1 MAALVVGASSM
12 ARFVC
17 FEEPVGYPERTFTS
31 ITTLKVHV
39 RQKASLGVTLGYRL
53 ILAIYWTA
61 WLLVHPFGKAC
72 AHVSLSSAMDS
83 HSYPCNT
90 LLTDYRDARVERAVG
105 SVLHGGSSRLECN
118 SHVPLPVGRGPG
130 RGALSVEAHRHP
142 GVHTTRYHR

>member
-1 MAALVVGASSM
+1 MAAMVVGASSM

-39 RQKASLGVTLGYRL
+39 RQKASLSFTLGYRL

-61 WLLVHPFGKAC
+61 WLLVRPFGKAC
-72 AHVSLSSAMDS
+72 APHQPMDS
-83 HSYPCNT
+83 PANPCNT
-90 LLTDYRDARVERAVG
+90 LLADYRDPWVERAVG
-105 SVLHGGSSRLECN
+105 SVLHGGSSRLECYF
-118 SHVPLPVGRGPG
+118 HVPLPVGRGPG